1 VAGFD
6 VEAALNGLAALVTT
20 IPAIESVQIG
30 APESLSTRISVWVT
44 VGDPGE
50 VGSRVVGVYE
60 LPLNLIVWMGYVVE
74 GNEQA
79 AEALL
84 GDYIGELVRRL
95 ISNRAGTVDGVTRN
109 LNGSVD
115 RMDLPQAAA
124 GVSDYT
130 SMAGQEARTYPLAIR
145 IVQRENIG

>member
-1 VAGFD
+1 MGFD

-44 VGDPGE
+44 VGDPSE

>member
-1 VAGFD
+1 MAGFD

-109 LNGSVD
+109 LNGS
-115 RMDLPQAAA
+115 